1 MNRII
6 LLLFFSFV
14 LLLTACGQY
23 GDLYAPPAEQLE
35 EIESTQETQEQKD
48 LQQAEE
54 DLAE

>member
-1 MNRII
+1 V
-6 LLLFFSFV
+6 LLLFFV

-23 GDLYAPPAEQLE
+23 GDLYAPPEEQPE
-35 EIESTQETQEQKD
+35 EVQSTQETQEQKD

>member
-1 MNRII
+1 LNRII
-6 LLLFFSFV
+6 LVLLLFFV

-23 GDLYAPPAEQLE
+23 GDLYAPPEEQPE
-35 EIESTQETQEQKD
+35 EVQSTQETQEQKD